1 MALTCVCLL
10 RRNVPRF
17 LAGPRYLQRW
27 IERGAD
33 SSAEPRARALHIPRW
48 RKRCAGSLSEAP
60 GAEVC
65 CARALGSGHRTDIG
79 AAVLLVGDPVRDDFD
94 ADMYSRHDKQ
104 YKNTIISF
112 FSKIMVSSP

>member
-27 IERGAD
+27 IQRAAD
-33 SSAEPRARALHIPRW
+33 GSAEPRARALHIPRW
-48 RKRCAGSLSEAP
+48 RNRRVGSLSEVP
-60 GAEVC
+60 GAEVW

-79 AAVLLVGDPVRDDFD
+79 AAVLLVGDPVRGDFD
-94 ADMYSRHDKQ
+94 ADMYSRPYKQ
-104 YKNTIISF
+104 YENSF
-112 FSKIMVSSP
+112 T